1 MLYQMSGR
9 LSTTGWDNQFDVNQQ
24 NDFGMTPA
32 QVATQA
38 GNVIEFEAITQN
50 AKFDPNKMG
59 SLQVFF
65 EICKRDSE
73 DAFRQ
78 FQAYFREVFCQTFEF
93 QSDRR
98 TWARK
103 N

>member
-1 MLYQMSGR
+1 MHYQMSGR
-9 LSTTGWDNQFDVNQQ
+9 LSTTGWSNQFDVNQQ

-38 GNVIEFEAITQN
+38 GNVTEFDIITTDAQ
-50 AKFDPNKMG
+50 FDPNKMG

-73 DAFRQ
+73 ETFNK
-78 FQAYFREVFCQTFEF
+78 FYAYFREVFLATFEF
-93 QSDRR
+93 KPDRR
-98 TWARK
+98 TWERK